1 MVWPSRVPG
10 ASRVVGGRRGRC
22 PNSSGAAFL
31 IAATGWLARPWPAP
45 WSTQPR
51 GNLEAQDD
59 GASSGSRLVETA
71 GCCVDTVEA
80 ARQGLVRA
88 RLGSHLPVASS
99 RTTTSQ
105 TAMPKAAE
113 VECSSRLERSPWG
126 DGGDGRS
133 CPRQPRGAALR
144 ALARSDT
151 CRLHP
156 VPLWTGHHRACPH
169 CGRARLRGAR
179 LALLPALWTTSAPGA
194 FGSSP
199 CVRSSVPICA
209 VTASTRIWWPAAQ
222 LTQSDHGPAARGGS
236 TPPPSYLRGPGCP
249 WHNSSRC
256 IGRLYWRSLR
266 VATNRGR
273 VRPTLTVFAPSA
285 PERPGPRIW
294 NEQLIRYAGYR

>member
-1 MVWPSRVPG
+1 M
-10 ASRVVGGRRGRC
+10 
-22 PNSSGAAFL
+22 SSTTPRSS
-31 IAATGWLARPWPAP
+31 AT
-45 WSTQPR
+45 
-51 GNLEAQDD
+51 
-59 GASSGSRLVETA
+59 SSGSERHV
-71 GCCVDTVEA
+71 
-80 ARQGLVRA
+80 
-88 RLGSHLPVASS
+88 PASS
-99 RTTTSQ
+99 S
-105 TAMPKAAE
+105 TALDRAPS
-113 VECSSRLERSPWG
+113 CLSTLRSSPPSRGKGWG
-126 DGGDGRS
+126 
-133 CPRQPRGAALR
+133 
-144 ALARSDT
+144 
-151 CRLHP
+151 
-156 VPLWTGHHRACPH
+156 
-169 CGRARLRGAR
+169 

-294 NEQLIRYAGYR
+294 NEQLIRYAGYRRSDGTVIGDPRYAHFTSALLDLGRPGGPGTPLRRAAARRPGSRRTLQRLVHGHGDRRPQPGRR